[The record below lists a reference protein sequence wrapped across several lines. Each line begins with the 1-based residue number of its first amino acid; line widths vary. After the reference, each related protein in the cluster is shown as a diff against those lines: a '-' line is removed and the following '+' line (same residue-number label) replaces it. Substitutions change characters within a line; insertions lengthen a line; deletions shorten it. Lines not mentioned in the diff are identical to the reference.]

1 MNPVEHVVNPVEEER
16 SITLETEEGREGTS
30 KVAITSET
38 MQNLL
43 TVYRQIPCSVVRK
56 LALYTLVMFTP
67 IIVLMLLF

>member
-1 MNPVEHVVNPVEEER
+1 MNPVEEER